1 LFLGCEELP
10 EQQQI
15 LIVQK
20 RDAPREKA
28 NASQSR
34 DMTFVPMVSLMPYPS
49 RAVLNAPV
57 RVVKRTVEVMAAR
70 KVKRH
75 ATYFCI
81 SKLSRLKR

>member
-1 LFLGCEELP
+1 LFFGCEELP

-20 RDAPREKA
+20 REAPREKR

-34 DMTFVPMVSLMPYPS
+34 DMTFVPTVSLMPYPP

-57 RVVKRTVEVMAAR
+57 RVEKRTVEVMAAR
-70 KVKRH
+70 KVKRQ
-75 ATYFCI
+75 AT
-81 SKLSRLKR
+81 